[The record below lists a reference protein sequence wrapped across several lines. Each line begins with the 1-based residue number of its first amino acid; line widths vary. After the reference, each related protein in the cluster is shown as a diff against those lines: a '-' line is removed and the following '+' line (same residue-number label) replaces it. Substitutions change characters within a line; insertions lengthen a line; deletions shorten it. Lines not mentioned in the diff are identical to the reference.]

1 MTLNIGDQAPDFE
14 AETTEGRIC
23 FYKWIGNRWCVLFS
37 HPDEPA
43 WPYKPAFDE
52 RNVRL
57 IGLSING
64 VDSCARWA
72 SDIRAAQGF
81 GPEFPIICDP
91 TFVISDLWG
100 VSKPANDGDVTKRTG
115 AYNQIA
121 RSVFVIGPDKT
132 IKLIMICERAIERNF
147 YRIIRF
153 IVSQQLVMGHYR
165 RDQMNLEGMDL
176 RKAEAIRRP
185 GEMPADFETAWR

>member
-1 MTLNIGDQAPDFE
+1 MTLNIGDLAPDFE
-14 AETTEGRIC
+14 AETTEGRIS

-91 TFVISDLWG
+91 TFVISNLWG
-100 VSKPANDGDVTKRTG
+100 ISKPANNSDVTKRTG

-121 RSVFVIGPDKT
+121 RNVFVIGPDKT
-132 IKLIMICERAIERNF
+132 IKLVKIYERAIERNF

-153 IVSQQLVMGHYR
+153 IVSQQLVMGHKLKSPSGKFEFMMR
-165 RDQMNLEGMDL
+165 RMQLVAG
-176 RKAEAIRRP
+176 
-185 GEMPADFETAWR
+185 G